1 VTTTRAVF
9 TPFAAVPV
17 GANFPQLLKTASD
30 QDALAFDAA
39 TDEACAWKF
48 KAWQGLTVPLTAVI
62 TVAMVSA
69 TTGTTGWQVQVEAV
83 TPADALNTITT
94 SSFDTVNNSASTTVP
109 AAVGNTQDISVT
121 LTNNDS
127 IAVGDLCRL
136 RLNRD
141 ADGSAITDSATGDA
155 YVLGVELRDAA

>member
-1 VTTTRAVF
+1 
-9 TPFAAVPV
+9 
-17 GANFPQLLKTASD
+17 
-30 QDALAFDAA
+30 
-39 TDEACAWKF
+39 
-48 KAWQGLTVPLTAVI
+48 
-62 TVAMVSA
+62 
-69 TTGTTGWQVQVEAV
+69 
-83 TPADALNTITT
+83 
-94 SSFDTVNNSASTTVP
+94 
-109 AAVGNTQDISVT
+109 VGNTQDISVT